1 MAAVAGKKEGE
12 KSIAVLF
19 YSWVQRKGLVW
30 MVGDCKNGAHLFGTL

>member
-19 YSWVQRKGLVW
+19 YSWVLRKGLVAD
-30 MVGDCKNGAHLFGTL
+30 GGRL